1 MSNKIE
7 DHPIPEDV
15 FYVNDINLVGGIQYE
30 LIADYEK
37 AKTGKT
43 IKEGGILPDD
53 NIRIYIPLDLNSDS
67 IMAELE
73 YLYYSL
79 GEVSENNEFVY
90 CSGVRK
96 IIKKL
101 EIYDQAMLKS
111 KKSKA
116 VKKGE
121 IFHSIKGIKLAKDIV
136 KYLAYNDGCAELF
149 PYDEIDK
156 LNKEYS
162 LE

>member
-1 MSNKIE
+1 MSNKL
-7 DHPIPEDV
+7 DNHPIPKDV
-15 FYVNDINLVGGIQYE
+15 FYVNDINLANGTQYG
-30 LIADYEK
+30 LTADYEK

-79 GEVSENNEFVY
+79 GEVCENNEFVY

-96 IIKKL
+96 IIQKL

-111 KKSKA
+111 KKSKP

-121 IFHSIKGIKLAKDIV
+121 ISHSEKGIKLANDIV
-136 KYLAYNDGCAELF
+136 KYLAYNEGCAECF
-149 PYDEIDK
+149 PYDEINE
-156 LNKEYS
+156 LNKEYW

>member
-1 MSNKIE
+1 
-7 DHPIPEDV
+7 
-15 FYVNDINLVGGIQYE
+15 
-30 LIADYEK
+30 
-37 AKTGKT
+37 
-43 IKEGGILPDD
+43 
-53 NIRIYIPLDLNSDS
+53 
-67 IMAELE
+67 MAELE